1 MRCVT
6 ISVSVSLLLI
16 LCHAVP
22 GRAQY
27 QLDSWTT
34 DQGLPQNSVQAILQ
48 TRDGY
53 LWLTTFDGLVRFD
66 GVRFTV
72 FNRSNTPGIGSNRFT
87 TLYED
92 RDGVLWIGSEHSIVT
107 RHDGTRFESFTIEGE
122 GSGVIQGIAGD
133 DSGRMWIRRD
143 DRILE
148 WRGGGRTQVVAEGFS
163 NLLNIRSGI
172 YRRSG
177 FGGFWS
183 QDAHGLKLFVRGEA
197 MNATERG
204 GGWRGA
210 VHAVAEDARGAIW
223 VASEGGVAPLR
234 TEMDSRGHVPNHD
247 ADGCAPGNTQ
257 LAFSP
262 RMTRLCFDANGNL
275 LLIRLD
281 TGERVVL
288 GRPPA
293 GMTSNLAGVVF
304 YEDREHNLWIGAGT
318 HGLHRVRRQV
328 MTTWSEA
335 EGLRDRNIYPVYQ
348 ARRGAIWL
356 GAWLQTLSR
365 IEGGRVT
372 NYSAADG
379 LSGGPISALFEDRD
393 GRLWI
398 GAHGAAYGL
407 RIREPHEPGD
417 EPARFVIP
425 AGLEPITFVKA
436 IHQDRHGAMWFGTA
450 SRLVR
455 YAGGTLTSYTT
466 RDGLAGNDVQVIV
479 EAASG
484 ALWLGGA
491 RGLTRFEH
499 GAFTTFTEKSGLPG
513 NHVRSIYEDRDGV
526 LWIGTYDG
534 GMARFRNGR
543 FTRYTTREGLFDDGA
558 FQILE
563 DGRGYLWMSSNRGI
577 YRVSKREM
585 HEVADGRLH
594 AVTAVSYGKS
604 DGMRSVEAN
613 GGSWPAGIKARDGTL
628 WFPTQDGVVTIDPE
642 RLPAAAAAAPV
653 RIEACRVD
661 RRPVSVQAA
670 VRLGPDNHDIEIDY
684 TAVTFV
690 NSARARFKYRLEG
703 LDREWVEAGTRRTA
717 YYSSVPPGRYTFTVI
732 AANSDGV
739 WNTTGGSLAVVVLPP
754 FYRTWWFSALVG
766 VAMGA
771 AAWLAWRS
779 RVTQLERAH
788 AAQQAFSRQLI
799 ASQEAERKRIAAELH
814 DGIGQ
819 RLVIIKNLATLVSS
833 MSANGSRARAD
844 EISAEAQQA
853 IGEVREIAQN
863 LRPSHLDRLGLTRA
877 LQALVRKAAGAS
889 PIAFTADMDTV
900 DGVFPKDA
908 EINVYRVVQEGVNN
922 ILKHSQA
929 TEAHVTLRRARSQ
942 VLLTMHDNGRGFP
955 APAGDEQAGRGGFGL
970 TGIVERVTL
979 LGGRADVQSAQGDG
993 TTISVAFDLPP
1004 ADVLEGDALEDRH
1017 AR

>member
-6 ISVSVSLLLI
+6 ISVSASLLLI

-72 FNRSNTPGIGSNRFT
+72 FNRANTAGIGSNRFT

-92 RDGVLWIGSEHSIVT
+92 RGGILWVGSEHSIVT
-107 RHDGTRFESFTIEGE
+107 RYDGARFESFTIDGE
-122 GSGVIQGIAGD
+122 GGGVIQGIAGD
-133 DSGRMWIRRD
+133 ESGRMWIRRD

-148 WRGGGRTQVVAEGFS
+148 WRGGGRTQIVAEGFS

-183 QDAHGLKLFVRGEA
+183 QDEHGLKLFVRGEV
-197 MNATERG
+197 MNSTARDG
-204 GGWRGA
+204 VWRGA
-210 VHAVAEDARGAIW
+210 VHAVAEDAEGAIW
-223 VASEGGVAPLR
+223 IASDGGVAPLGR
-234 TEMDSRGHVPNHD
+234 HAARAGESAGGGRG
-247 ADGCAPGNTQ
+247 GCAPGLTQ
-257 LAFSP
+257 FAFSP
-262 RMTRLCFDANGNL
+262 RLTRLCFDAQANL
-275 LLIRLD
+275 LLERLD
-281 TGERVVL
+281 TGERVTL
-288 GRPPA
+288 GLAP
-293 GMTSNLAGVVF
+293 GGITSGLPGVVF
-304 YEDREHNLWIGAGT
+304 YEDREHYLWIGAGMN
-318 HGLHRVRRQV
+318 GLHRVRRQV
-328 MTTWSEA
+328 MTTWSQA
-335 EGLRDRNIYPVYQ
+335 QGLRDRNIYPVYQ
-348 ARRGAIWL
+348 DRRGAIWL
-356 GAWLQTLSR
+356 GAWLHTLSR
-365 IEGGRVT
+365 LEGGRVT
-372 NYSAADG
+372 NYSAEDG
-379 LSGGPISALFEDRD
+379 LSGGPITALFEDRD
-393 GRLWI
+393 RRLWI

-407 RIREPHEPGD
+407 RILDGD
-417 EPARFVIP
+417 GERFVIP
-425 AGLEPITFVKA
+425 PGLEQVTFVKA

-450 SRLVR
+450 NRLVR

-479 EAASG
+479 ESAGG
-484 ALWLGGA
+484 AIWLGGA
-491 RGLTRFEH
+491 RGLTRFEN
-499 GAFTTFTEKSGLPG
+499 GVFTAFNEASGLPS

-534 GMARFRNGR
+534 GMARFKDGR

-585 HEVADGRLH
+585 HEVAEGRLH

-642 RLPAAAAAAPV
+642 RLPAAAEPAPV

-661 RRPVSVQAA
+661 RKPVSVHAA

-690 NSARARFKYRLEG
+690 NSTRARFKYRLEG

-739 WNTTGGSLAVVVLPP
+739 WNTTGRSLAVVVLPP
-754 FYRTWWFSALVG
+754 FYRTWWFLGLIAAIV
-766 VAMGA
+766 GA
-771 AAWLAWRS
+771 AAYAAWRT
-779 RVTQLERAH
+779 RMTQLERAH

-819 RLVIIKNLATLVSS
+819 RLVIIKNLATLVAT
-833 MSANGSRARAD
+833 SANGSHARVD

-889 PIAFTADMDTV
+889 PIAFTADMDSV

-929 TEAHVTLRRARSQ
+929 TEAHVTLRRVRSQ
-942 VLLTMHDNGRGFP
+942 VLLTMRDNGRGFS
-955 APAGDEQAGRGGFGL
+955 AAAGDDRAGRGGFGL

-979 LGGRADVQSAQGDG
+979 LGGRADVRSAQGEG
-993 TTISVAFDLPP
+993 TTITVT
-1004 ADVLEGDALEDRH
+1004 LEDH
-1017 AR
+1017 DAR